1 MKRKTICILL
11 LLAMLTSTLASCG
24 TATEETTETE
34 PAATVETTPAETES
48 EILTRANTPDNLPDN
63 LDFGG
68 AIVRIHGRG
77 DTNAAEE
84 LAREQTGDVVD
95 DAIYNRNMSVEER
108 LNVTIE
114 AFTPF
119 GWQNYSQAVTQIRAS
134 VQAGDDEY
142 QIIAG
147 YSAPIPALVADKIL
161 NNLHQVPYVEVGQ
174 PWWAQSIV
182 NDLTVKGH
190 LDFLCG
196 DIALTMLEHSYTM
209 AINFSIAENY
219 GITDIYETVLSGE
232 WTIDKLREL
241 SAMVYEDTNG
251 DGIKNSEDICGLL
264 IGSELANDAD
274 AFMQGS
280 LITLT
285 SRDAN
290 DLPVLDADLEKLAAL
305 TEKVYS
311 LFYENE
317 GAVVDKNIAA
327 YELFPEDKA
336 LFSPSYLS
344 FYHEEYREMESD
356 YGILPYPKF
365 DEKQEKYSTRVQDGV
380 SIWAIPIT
388 VQNLE
393 CVGATLEAMAAES
406 YRTVTPAYFETALK
420 SKYSRDEQSLEMLDI
435 IRDGVMFNFE
445 IIYNGQM
452 GSPWNIMRELMS
464 GKKKDFAS
472 AWASKE
478 KNYKS
483 SLEKLLKNFE

>member
-1 MKRKTICILL
+1 MKKKHICILL
-11 LLAMLTSTLASCG
+11 LLAMLTSSLAGCG
-24 TATEETTETE
+24 SAEEAPETESAAAVDTTPTETE
-34 PAATVETTPAETES
+34 PEM
-48 EILTRANTPDNLPDN
+48 LTRANTPDNLPEG
-63 LDFGG
+63 LDFEG
-68 AIVRIHGRG
+68 AVVMIHGRG
-77 DTNAAEE
+77 DTNSAEE
-84 LAREQTGDVVD
+84 LVREQTGDVVD
-95 DAIYNRNMSVEER
+95 DAVYNRNISVEER
-108 LNVTIE
+108 LNVSIQ

-161 NNLHQVPYVEVGQ
+161 NNLHEVPYVEVSQ

-219 GITDIYETVLSGE
+219 GLTDIYDVVLSGA

-241 SAMVYEDTNG
+241 SSMVSEDTNG
-251 DGIKNSEDICGLL
+251 DGKKDIEDVSGLL
-264 IGSELANDAD
+264 IGNELSNDAD
-274 AFMQGS
+274 SFMQGS
-280 LITLT
+280 MITLT
-285 SRDAN
+285 SRDEN
-290 DLPVLDADLEKLAAL
+290 DLPVLDADLEKLATL
-305 TEKVYS
+305 TEKVYG

-317 GAVVDKNIAA
+317 GAVVDTSIAA
-327 YELFPEDKA
+327 YKLFPEDKA

-365 DEKQEKYSTRVQDGV
+365 DENQEKYSTRVQDGV

-388 VQNLE
+388 VQNLD
-393 CVGATLEAMAAES
+393 CAGATLEAMAAES

-452 GSPWNIMRELMS
+452 GGAWNIMRDLMN

-472 AWASKE
+472 TWASKE
-478 KNYKS
+478 KGYKS
-483 SLEKLLKNFE
+483 SLEKLLENFE

>member
-1 MKRKTICILL
+1 MKRKSIVTVLL
-11 LLAMLTSTLASCG
+11 LSMLLSATGCG
-24 TATEETTETE
+24 SAEVETETTATTEAVAVETE
-34 PAATVETTPAETES
+34 PA
-48 EILTRANTPDNLPDN
+48 EITRANTPDNLPDR

-77 DTNAAEE
+77 DTGSIEE
-84 LAREQTGDVVD
+84 LVREQTGDVVD
-95 DAIYNRNMSVEER
+95 DAVYHRNMSVEER
-108 LNVTIE
+108 LNVKLE

-119 GWQNYSQAVTQIRAS
+119 GWQNYGQAVTQIRAS

-161 NNLHQVPYVEVGQ
+161 NNLHEVPYVEVNQ

-196 DIALTMLEHSYTM
+196 DIALTMLESSYTM
-209 AINFSIAENY
+209 AINFAIAENY
-219 GITDIYETVLSGE
+219 GITDIYETVLSGA
-232 WTIDKLREL
+232 WTIDKLKEL
-241 SAMVYEDTNG
+241 SSLVSEDTNG
-251 DGIKNSEDICGLL
+251 DGKKDSEDVNGLL
-264 IGSELANDAD
+264 VGGELSNDAD
-274 AFMQGS
+274 SFMQGS

-285 SRDAN
+285 SRDEN
-290 DLPVLDADLEKLAAL
+290 DLPVLDADLEKLATL
-305 TEKVYS
+305 TEKVYA

-317 GAVVDKNIAA
+317 GAVVDPKINA

-344 FYHEEYREMESD
+344 FYHNDYREMESD

-365 DEKQEKYSTRVQDGV
+365 DENQEKYSTRVQDGV

-393 CVGATLEAMAAES
+393 CTGATLEAMAAES

-445 IIYNGQM
+445 IIYNNQM
-452 GSPWNIMRELMS
+452 GSPWNIMRDLMTS
-464 GKKKDFAS
+464 KKKDFAS
-472 AWASKE
+472 TWASKE
-478 KNYKS
+478 KNYRS
-483 SLEKLLKNFE
+483 SLEKLIKNFE